1 MNYLMKGYKM
11 RKVATTKI
19 TGGAEYA
26 RVPERLKLFRED
38 CPRGSIKTSYKILED
53 NKIIYEAYILKDKQD
68 LSSGDATGHSMGS
81 LKNAKEFEKQETVAI
96 GRALAILG
104 YLASGEIASFEEMEE
119 FNEYKDEQ
127 KKQAIQ
133 EAIEQI
139 NSTSDLEALR
149 SVFMSLGILISESEV
164 IDAKDARKEA
174 LSADN

>member
-1 MNYLMKGYKM
+1 
-11 RKVATTKI
+11 
-19 TGGAEYA
+19 
-26 RVPERLKLFRED
+26 
-38 CPRGSIKTSYKILED
+38 
-53 NKIIYEAYILKDKQD
+53 
-68 LSSGDATGHSMGS
+68 MGS